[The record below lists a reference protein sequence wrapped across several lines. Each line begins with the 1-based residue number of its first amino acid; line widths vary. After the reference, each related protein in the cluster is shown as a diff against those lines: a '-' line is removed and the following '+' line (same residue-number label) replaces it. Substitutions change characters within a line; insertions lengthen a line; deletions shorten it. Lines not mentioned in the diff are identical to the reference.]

1 MIILIAYIIIA
12 FLAIIP
18 GRIAQR
24 KGRRFWVWWL
34 FGVVILVPTLIAS
47 LVVSHKQ
54 PGVARG
60 AETPQGSER
69 ERYQGDWNKA
79 LMESEMRRKRR
90 Q

>member
-54 PGVARG
+54 PVVARG
-60 AETPQGSER
+60 SENPQGSGR
-69 ERYQGDWNKA
+69 EGYQGGWNKA
-79 LMESEMRRKRR
+79 LMESEVLRKRR
-90 Q
+90 R